1 MRTRVCITIDTE
13 FSIGGAFT
21 DPGKLPVAE
30 PMVWCEVAGRSQGLG
45 FLLDQFD
52 RHRIPATFF
61 VEAAH
66 RHYFRSEDPM
76 GDIAR
81 RIVAHG
87 HEVQLHTHPCWAVF
101 QYEDWRERVQR
112 EPRQDEFFGRAE
124 DDTVRLLRQ
133 GQQTFAD
140 WGVPAPT
147 VFRPGNM
154 QHDDTLFAALARC
167 GIPYSSNV
175 GLAVFDS
182 NDPRYRLY
190 SGVHRCHGVL
200 EMPVLTFQDWQLGGR
215 RHLKTLTIAGT
226 SFAETRLLLERA
238 HAQQVPLVV
247 LLTHPFEYVQRRDD
261 TMRIARGN
269 ALHQDRLARL
279 CQYLDGNRDRFL
291 PTGMGAAGAALQG
304 VPESLPPSALPS
316 ALPSAVQ
323 GAPDNRNVLLHGS
336 VWHSIRRLA
345 EQVANDRYGNW
356 VLSRQGAP
364 A

>member
-1 MRTRVCITIDTE
+1 MRTRVCISIDTE

-21 DPGKLPVAE
+21 SADRQPVAE
-30 PMVWCEVAGRSQGLG
+30 PMVWCETGGRSHGLG
-45 FLLDQFD
+45 FLLEQFE

-66 RHYFRSEDPM
+66 RYYFQDQDPM
-76 GDIAR
+76 GAIVR
-81 RIVAHG
+81 RIVGQG

-101 QYEDWRERVQR
+101 EHDDWRERVAR
-112 EPRQDEFFGRAE
+112 EPLQDEFFGRAE

-133 GQQTFAD
+133 GQQAFAG

-154 QHDDTLFAALARC
+154 QHDDALFAALARC
-167 GIPYSSNV
+167 GIPYSSCV

-182 NDPRYRLY
+182 RDPRYQLY
-190 SGVHRCHGVL
+190 SGAHHRHGVL

-238 HAQQVPLVV
+238 HEQQVPLVV

-261 TMRIARGN
+261 HMRTARAN

-279 CQYLDGNRDRFL
+279 CGYLDGNRDRFL
-291 PTGMGAAGAALQG
+291 PTGMGEAGDAMQAALQA
-304 VPESLPPSALPS
+304 VPDE
-316 ALPSAVQ
+316 
-323 GAPDNRNVLLHGS
+323 RNVLLHGS
-336 VWHSIRRLA
+336 GWHSIRRLA
-345 EQVANDRYGNW
+345 EQAVNDRYGSW
-356 VLSRQGAP
+356 ALARQGVP